1 MRSSASRLGIAPV
14 ATAATAFAGGAVF
27 LSLWLFLAGFV
38 PAGALPSGPL
48 ASLTVDEPSRHSGV
62 PARLLELA
70 PSLRGVSAAYGAR
83 PVAFSV
89 EHEDA
94 RAELVGAFVSRD
106 FFAALGVAL
115 DGSGFSFQQPWQ
127 RNVPK
132 ECVLSRAGADK
143 LFGAADALGQQ
154 IRVNGRACQ
163 VVAVV
168 NDTFSGLR
176 PPRRED
182 LWLSWPS
189 MIGLGVPEIA
199 PDDFLEETF
208 PAREAGL
215 LLSDVRSL
223 EEIERDLRAL
233 YAEQVSSTGQLR
245 LHAGEGL
252 DPAERARVTA
262 EMNLLFAATAT
273 LLLVVGC
280 VLIAASVWRAER
292 QRGEL
297 ATRLA
302 LGATRER
309 LALAAL
315 WRALRFFALALLVG
329 ALLAAL
335 SYRALIGLL
344 DLGPLAGLLPAWPSL
359 QAFAF
364 SAAVLLT
371 IAVLGALAEV
381 RVVLA
386 STEGALWR
394 QIQASRRGGRVEAGA
409 ISLVIAVV
417 AFALLLS
424 LGLAAEQQR
433 LAAVDLGYAH
443 ADTVV
448 HSFER
453 PTTIAQAQLYA
464 APQVAP
470 SAFLADLEARF
481 GGGRVALASSV
492 PYRPIP
498 VSWPVLPPPGEADRG
513 PLQFQFNTVTP
524 GFFPLIGAR
533 FLEGGVFEERSD
545 ELVLGEAAAR
555 RLLGSPP
562 WTGRSVRLQ
571 GAMGD
576 SEHRVSGVVAD
587 LHMQGR
593 GDAPEASI
601 YRPLSS
607 LSNAF
612 HVLVRG
618 SPFDADSGLI
628 ASIAQ
633 AHGLRAPLRP
643 PASLAAEQAQD
654 ERLPRFRAWLVL
666 GACALSVLLGAVG
679 LAATLATAMRRR
691 LHELALRSAL
701 GASASRLLLL
711 IGRRLALLLPVGLVL
726 GGLGFGAIGRSA
738 LTGAHSMAQLPALA
752 GLWALLAL
760 ALVAAAAAVPVLIR
774 LYRLAPARLLASE

>member
-1 MRSSASRLGIAPV
+1 MGGQARYQAFFPAVIA
-14 ATAATAFAGGAVF
+14 ACAFAGAAVF
-27 LSLWLFLAGFV
+27 LSLWLFLAEFL
-38 PAGALPSGPL
+38 PAGASPAGAL
-48 ASLTVDEPSRHSGV
+48 ASLTVDEPSRRPGV
-62 PARLLELA
+62 PTRLLELA
-70 PSLRGVSAAYGAR
+70 PTLRGVGAAYGAR
-83 PVAFSV
+83 PAAFSV
-89 EHEDA
+89 EHKDA

-132 ECVLSRAGADK
+132 ECVLSSAGAEK
-143 LFGAADALGQQ
+143 LFGAADALGQEIQ
-154 IRVNGRACQ
+154 VNGRACQ

-168 NDTFSGLR
+168 KGAFSGLR

-182 LWLSWPS
+182 VWLSWPS
-189 MIGLGVPEIA
+189 MIGLGVPEMA
-199 PDDFLEETF
+199 PEDFLEETF

-215 LLSDVRSL
+215 LLSGERSL
-223 EEIERDLRAL
+223 AELEQDLRAL
-233 YAEQVSSTGQLR
+233 YAEQVSGTGQLR
-245 LHAGEGL
+245 LLAGEGL
-252 DPAERARVTA
+252 DPAERERVKA

-280 VLIAASVWRAER
+280 VLVAASVWRAER

-309 LALAAL
+309 LAVAAL
-315 WRALRFFALALLVG
+315 WRALRFFALS
-329 ALLAAL
+329 LLAGVLLAVL

-359 QAFAF
+359 QAFVFA
-364 SAAVLLT
+364 AAVLLA
-371 IAVLGALAEV
+371 IAVLGGLAEV

-386 STEGALWR
+386 SKEGALWR
-394 QIQASRRGGRVEAGA
+394 QIQASRRSNWVEASA
-409 ISLVIAVV
+409 ISLVVAVV

-464 APQVAP
+464 APQVEP

-481 GGGRVALASSV
+481 GVGKVALASSV
-492 PYRPIP
+492 PYRPVP
-498 VSWPVLPPPGEADRG
+498 VSWPVLPPAGEADRG

-524 GFFPLIGAR
+524 GFFSLIGAR
-533 FLEGGVFEERSD
+533 FLEGGVFEEGSD

-562 WTGRSVRLQ
+562 WAGRSVRLQ

-593 GDAPEASI
+593 GEAPEAYI

-612 HVLVRG
+612 HVLVRR
-618 SPFDADSGLI
+618 SPLEAESGLV

-633 AHGLRAPLRP
+633 VHGLRAPLRP
-643 PASLAAEQAQD
+643 PLSLAAEQAQH

-666 GACALSVLLGAVG
+666 GACALSVLLGALG

-711 IGRRLALLLPVGLVL
+711 IGQRLAVLLPIGLVL
-726 GGLGFGAIGRSA
+726 GGLGFVAIGRSA
-738 LTGAHSMAQLPALA
+738 LTGAHSMAQLPALS
-752 GLWALLAL
+752 GLWAMLAL
-760 ALVAAAAAVPVLIR
+760 ALVAAAAALPVLFK